1 MCFGGI
7 LGFID
12 LLCVASGFLSP
23 PHLFLSSPFSFLL
36 CCLPKWGKK
45 KKEWKKRKKERK
57 KEKELFL
64 GQKDEK
70 DSLPT

>member
-12 LLCVASGFLSP
+12 LLCVASGFLP
-23 PHLFLSSPFSFLL
+23 PSFPLFSLFLSLL
-36 CCLPKWGKK
+36 MPAQVREKK
-45 KKEWKKRKKERK
+45 KNERK
-57 KEKELFL
+57 KEKDLFF

-70 DSLPT
+70 DSLPI

>member
-1 MCFGGI
+1 VAFFPPPI
-7 LGFID
+7 FSS
-12 LLCVASGFLSP
+12 LLPF
-23 PHLFLSSPFSFLL
+23 PFSFVA
-36 CCLPKWGKK
+36 CPSEGKK
-45 KKEWKKRKKERK
+45 KKNERKERKKERK